1 MADNSYSTP
10 QYIPPEIFVMR
21 KRSASNRRG
30 FTLVETVVTVGI
42 VAALAAVVYP
52 TVVKQF
58 DSADP
63 TRVAED
69 LNNLRTAVETF
80 GVNVRPNQP
89 RDIEDLANRL
99 RTVDPDSSARGSNYT
114 STDSSNWRG
123 PYISLSLPATLTGLD
138 TAITTGF
145 GAPILNRLQPFDAD
159 VANDTVTIANI
170 AAADFIAARLLNLSG
185 SAFNAINLLIDGPTE
200 ASAATRRANGR
211 FRCPAGGTDT
221 QVCASA
227 FYLLDP
233 IR

>member
-1 MADNSYSTP
+1 
-10 QYIPPEIFVMR
+10 MR
-21 KRSASNRRG
+21 KGSASKRSG

-69 LNNLRTAVETF
+69 LNNLRTGVEMF

-89 RDIEDLANRL
+89 RDVEDLTNRI
-99 RTVDPDSSARGSNYT
+99 RTIDPDSSARGANYT
-114 STDSSNWRG
+114 TSDSSNWRG
-123 PYISLSLPATLTGLD
+123 PYIGISLSAALTGLD

-159 VANDTVTIANI
+159 VANDTVTLANI
-170 AAADFIAARLLNLSG
+170 ATAEFIAARILNLSG

-200 ASAATRRANGR
+200 ATAATRRAGGR

-221 QVCASA
+221 QTCASA